1 MIATTPR
8 TVSPLP
14 TGLLDG
20 QRLPPQIL
28 GAATTPAPK
37 EYVASDDPE
46 PIVLGDPG
54 SCTAC
59 GSQTWMLI
67 DSSPSVDDSDG
78 NDPLSRR
85 YDETAL
91 AIRHVAAACRC
102 GRDRIALVPFDT
114 GSPEH
119 VAPQPL
125 TTRGVRRLDRG
136 LQRLAATCGMSSQLG
151 PALDRVEAQ
160 HVRGESGLA
169 VVVFSDFLLTDHN
182 PTSVMSRLRAFPG
195 HVHAVVLGAQ
205 PPSVLVTDPNIT
217 VTRLTPASPPGAAAR
232 AVFEGL
238 TRFRTARNT
247 DPGIAAHHS
256 TETPHS
262 EGELIA

>member
-1 MIATTPR
+1 MSTAPR
-8 TVSPLP
+8 IVSPLP
-14 TGLLDG
+14 TELLDG
-20 QRLPPQIL
+20 QRLPSRIL
-28 GAATTPAPK
+28 GAAARPVPK
-37 EYVASDDPE
+37 QYVAGDDPE
-46 PIVLGDPG
+46 QIVLGDPG
-54 SCTAC
+54 SCPAG
-59 GSQTWMLI
+59 GSQTWMII

-114 GSPEH
+114 GSPGH

-151 PALDRVEAQ
+151 PALDRVEMQTPPRGAQ
-160 HVRGESGLA
+160 TGI
-169 VVVFSDFLLTDHN
+169 VVFSDFLLTDHN
-182 PTSVMSRLRAFPG
+182 PTSVMSRLRDFPG

-205 PPSVLVTDPNIT
+205 PPSVLVTDPSVT
-217 VTRLTPASPPGAAAR
+217 VTRLTPTSPPGAAAR
-232 AVFEGL
+232 AVFDGL
-238 TRFRTARNT
+238 VHFRTATDT
-247 DPGIAAHHS
+247 DPGSAALHS
-256 TETPHS
+256 DETPNS